1 MFHRVLRIGRWVV
14 DFVFAHRGYDIDGI
28 LACLYDC
35 GASGRVMHKAE
46 DLMLGCE
53 MEYASDGPE
62 GLMYECGLNQG
73 FTFANP
79 ESERAVVVVGPTTSG
94 AEFQDTLVH
103 EIYHLAVAIGS
114 HLGLDLHG
122 EGPAYL
128 SGDTMRD
135 LADIVCRLGCDHCR
149 KK

>member
-79 ESERAVVVVGPTTSG
+79 ERERAVVVVGPTTSG